1 MRPKAR
7 LTVTDV
13 RRGAR
18 HPVDYPATAEHQ
30 RLGEVVLHVVNVSA
44 QGFMIQGEVA
54 LERGERI
61 EVQLPVIGRIDAHLV
76 WSHDDRAGFQF
87 ERLIRPDDFSTLV
100 ETLQPNSR
108 LRP

>member
-18 HPVDYPATAEHQ
+18 HPVDYTAKAEHH
-30 RLGEVVLHVVNVSA
+30 RRGEFVLHVVNVSA
-44 QGFMIQGEVA
+44 QGFMIEGVVT

-76 WSHDDRAGFQF
+76 WFHDDRAGFQF
-87 ERLIRPDDFSTLV
+87 ERLIRPDDFSKLV
-100 ETLQPNSR
+100 EALQPNSR